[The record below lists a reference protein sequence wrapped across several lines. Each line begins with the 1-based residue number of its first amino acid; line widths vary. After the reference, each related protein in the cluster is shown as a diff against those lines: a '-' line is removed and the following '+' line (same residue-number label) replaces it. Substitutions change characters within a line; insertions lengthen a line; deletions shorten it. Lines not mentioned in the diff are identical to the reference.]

1 MALEN
6 LLLDL
11 KTSFLYSKSITIF
24 VYVFSTGF
32 IYYITL
38 SNPTEKIISSVCVNI
53 GKWFEDYKCPKY
65 VLRNTQGNLP
75 MNFP

>member
-1 MALEN
+1 MGDIIIL
-6 LLLDL
+6 
-11 KTSFLYSKSITIF
+11 
-24 VYVFSTGF
+24 GF